1 MCKGYVSIILHT
13 HMPFVRNP
21 DVEDALE
28 ERWLFEAINESYLPL
43 IMIFDDLLKEGVN
56 FKITMSISPPLM
68 EMLEDEYINDRF
80 KKYLTQSIELAQKE
94 IKRTK
99 DDIELNKMAKFYY
112 ERLNELLK
120 IYTKYDCRLMNA
132 FKKFD
137 KLDVLEIITCS
148 ATHALLP
155 LLMINRETVKVQIA
169 TAVKSYTECIGH
181 PPKGIWLPECAY
193 TYYID
198 SIIKEYGLEYFIAEN
213 TAILNASPK
222 PRYGTYAPIATQR
235 GVSVFGRDIE
245 ASQQV
250 WSNIVGYPADIN
262 YREFYRD
269 IGHELDMTYVAPY
282 INQKGIRVD
291 TGMKYYKITGNT
303 EEKEVYNRKNA
314 IDKVKDHAR
323 HFINNRNIQIENV
336 YKHMNVKPIITCP
349 YDTELFGH
357 WWFEGPDFIKEILKL
372 QDKEGNKFKMITPSE
387 YLEKH
392 PLVQCS
398 MPTPSSWGK
407 NGDFSVW
414 LNSSNDWIV
423 RELHRCGES
432 MIGLAK
438 AFQHPTGI
446 EKRALNQAS
455 RELMLAEAS
464 DWSFIINSETTV
476 QYATNRVKTHVE
488 RFDRLYR
495 ELINNSIDIE
505 WLKQIEKIDNIF
517 PNIDYSIYKENT
529 CINK

>member
-1 MCKGYVSIILHT
+1 MCKGYVSIILHS
-13 HMPFVRNP
+13 HMPFVRHP

-28 ERWLFEAINESYLPL
+28 ERWLFEAMNESYLPL
-43 IMIFDDLLKEGVN
+43 IMIFDDLLKESVK
-56 FKITMSISPPLM
+56 FKITMSISPTLM
-68 EMLEDEYINDRF
+68 EMLEDEYINNRF
-80 KKYLTQSIELAQKE
+80 MKYLTKSIELAEKE

-99 DDIELNKMAKFYY
+99 DDKELNKMAKFYY
-112 ERLNELLK
+112 ERFNELLK
-120 IYTKYDCRLMNA
+120 TYIKYDSRLMNA

-137 KLDVLEIITCS
+137 KLNVLEIITCS
-148 ATHALLP
+148 ATHGLLP
-155 LLMINRETVKVQIA
+155 LLMINKETVKAQIA

-222 PRYGTYAPIATQR
+222 PLYGTFSPIATQS

-250 WSNIVGYPADIN
+250 WSNVVGYPADVN

-314 IDKVKDHAR
+314 IDKVKEHAR
-323 HFINNRNIQIENV
+323 HFVKSRNTQIENV

-357 WWFEGPDFIKEILKL
+357 WWFEGTNFIKEILKFE
-372 QDKEGNKFKMITPSE
+372 DEKGNKFKFITPSQ
-387 YLEKH
+387 YLEEN

-398 MPTPSSWGK
+398 MPTPSSWGE

-414 LNSSNDWIV
+414 LNPSNDWIV
-423 RELHRCGES
+423 RELHRCAES
-432 MIGLAK
+432 MIELAK
-438 AFQHPTGI
+438 SFQNPSRI
-446 EKRALNQAS
+446 QKRVLNQAS

-464 DWSFIINSETTV
+464 DWSFIINSNTSV
-476 QYATNRVKTHVE
+476 LYATNRVKTHVG

-495 ELINNSIDIE
+495 EIIYNSIDEE
-505 WLKQIEKIDNIF
+505 WLTQIEQIDNIF
-517 PNIDYSIYKENT
+517 LDIDYSVYIK
-529 CINK
+529 